1 MSVAITSG
9 DEYNHFMQV
18 VDRMGYK
25 RDDFEILESSQG
37 DVTRSVAVR
46 AKRVA
51 LTVTRKSKGITRE
64 YRSGP
69 GNKWSTNAE
78 WELMQG
84 LFGPAR

>member
-18 VDRMGYK
+18 VERMGYK
-25 RDDFEILESSQG
+25 RDDFEVMESSQG
-37 DVTRSVAVR
+37 DVTRTVAVR

-69 GNKWSTNAE
+69 GAKWSTNAE

>member
-1 MSVAITSG
+1 MSVTITSG
-9 DEYNHFMQV
+9 DEYTHFMQMV
-18 VDRMGYK
+18 ERMGYAK
-25 RDDFEILESSQG
+25 DDFEIRESSQG
-37 DVTRSVAVR
+37 DVTRSIAVR
-46 AKRVA
+46 SKRVA

-69 GNKWSTNAE
+69 GAKWSTNAE

>member
-1 MSVAITSG
+1 MSVAVTSG
-9 DEYNHFMQV
+9 EEYLHFMQV
-18 VDRMGYK
+18 VERMGYK
-25 RDDFEILESSQG
+25 KEDFEIMQSSQG
-37 DVTRSVAVR
+37 DVTRTVAVR
-46 AKRVA
+46 AKRVS

-69 GNKWSTNAE
+69 GTQWSTSAE

>member
-1 MSVAITSG
+1 MSVTVTGGA
-9 DEYNHFMQV
+9 DYDHFMQV
-18 VDRMGYK
+18 VERMGYSK
-25 RDDFEILESSQG
+25 DDFEIRESSQG
-37 DVTRSVAVR
+37 DVTRSIAVR

-69 GNKWSTNAE
+69 GSKWSATAE